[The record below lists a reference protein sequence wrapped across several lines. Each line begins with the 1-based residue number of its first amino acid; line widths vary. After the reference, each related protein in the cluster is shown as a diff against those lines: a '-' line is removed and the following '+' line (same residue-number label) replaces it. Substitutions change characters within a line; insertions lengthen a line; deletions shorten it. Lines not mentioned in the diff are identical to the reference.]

1 LDSSNTL
8 FVGKVLKQFAS
19 LASTNDYALLLLSKS
34 KPSEGTVISTLNQ
47 YQGRG
52 QIGSTW
58 ESEAEKNINF
68 SLILYPTF
76 LPVKDQF
83 QLNQAM
89 SLGVRDFVA
98 EYLLNPVKV
107 KWSNDIYVR
116 EKKVAGILI
125 QNSLMG
131 SQIRASVIGIGINV
145 NQTEFVSNPHNPTSF
160 KLETGTDFDL
170 EKLGAALCHCL
181 EQRYLKLKFGQAD
194 AIQSD
199 YLNHLYRYRETALFQ
214 RPNGIVFIGEIIG
227 ISETGKLGIRSDNE
241 IEYFATKEIR
251 FL

>member
-1 LDSSNTL
+1 MDSSNTL
-8 FVGKVLKQFAS
+8 FIGKVFKQFAK

-47 YQGRG
+47 YKGRG

-58 ESEAEKNINF
+58 ESEAGKNINF

-107 KWSNDIYVR
+107 KWSNDIFVKG
-116 EKKVAGILI
+116 KKVAGILI
-125 QNSLMG
+125 QNSIMG
-131 SQIRASVIGIGINV
+131 SQIRSSVIGIGINV
-145 NQTEFVSNPHNPTSF
+145 NQTEFASNLPNPTSL
-160 KLETGTDFDL
+160 KLEMGTDFDL
-170 EKLGAALCHCL
+170 VKLGAGLCQCL
-181 EQRYLKLKFGQAD
+181 EQRYLKLN
-194 AIQSD
+194 SD
-199 YLNHLYRYRETALFQ
+199 RQMLFS
-214 RPNGIVFIGEIIG
+214 PII
-227 ISETGKLGIRSDNE
+227 
-241 IEYFATKEIR
+241 
-251 FL
+251 